1 MIDSMKICKSLNI
14 DIGTV
19 MRNIEML
26 KFVPDHLRTK
36 KMCKD
41 AVQKLPDLLR
51 YVPNQYKAQQ
61 MCDKSI
67 FENGGTLKLVPDC
80 YKNV

>member
-14 DIGTV
+14 NIGKV